1 MLIMSEM
8 VLVNIDDMTYQF
20 TNLPITDGLQVS
32 KAIKADKNQIGL
44 ELENPKFK

>member
-20 TNLPITDGLQVS
+20 TNLPITDGLQV
-32 KAIKADKNQIGL
+32 
-44 ELENPKFK
+44 